1 MDSELKNKVNELE
14 NKIDELK
21 NKINNLK
28 YENKELKKKLTNS
41 QDDFDYLMYQI
52 NLVNDNFNEMY
63 ENVIPDLFRQ
73 FELFNNEDLN
83 ESLINKCKNKNSLQN
98 INNNIQNI
106 GLIIYQII
114 CDARNKKQ

>member
-1 MDSELKNKVNELE
+1 MDSELKNK
-14 NKIDELK
+14 IDELE

-28 YENKELKKKLTNS
+28 YENKKLKKKLTDG

-52 NLVNDNFNEMY
+52 NLVNDNLNEMY
-63 ENVIPDLFRQ
+63 ENEIQDLFRQ
-73 FELFNNEDLN
+73 FELFNNEDLK
-83 ESLINKCKNKNSLQN
+83 ESLINKYENKNSIQN
-98 INNNIQNI
+98 INNIIQNI

>member
-14 NKIDELK
+14 NKI
-21 NKINNLK
+21 NNLK
-28 YENKELKKKLTNS
+28 YENKKLKKKLTDG

-52 NLVNDNFNEMY
+52 NLINDNLNEMY
-63 ENVIPDLFRQ
+63 ENEIQDLFRQ
-73 FELFNNEDLN
+73 FELFNNEDLK
-83 ESLINKCKNKNSLQN
+83 ESLINKYENKNSIQN
-98 INNNIQNI
+98 INNIIQNI

>member
-1 MDSELKNKVNELE
+1 MNSELKNEINNLNYE
-14 NKIDELK
+14 NKI
-21 NKINNLK
+21 
-28 YENKELKKKLTNS
+28 LKKKLTKS

-63 ENVIPDLFRQ
+63 EIVIPELFRQ
-73 FELFNNEDLN
+73 FELFNNKDLN
-83 ESLINKCKNKNSLQN
+83 ESLINKNKNKNSLQN
-98 INNNIQNI
+98 INNNIRNI